1 MLAMQI
7 VSGHYSQIPE
17 FFSPE
22 IKNLIKIMLMVDDTR
37 RPTINEL
44 IRIPIIAKR
53 AQSLLDDETFV
64 EEFSHTVLHRMNI
77 FEKNKAP

>member
-1 MLAMQI
+1 
-7 VSGHYSQIPE
+7 
-17 FFSPE
+17 
-22 IKNLIKIMLMVDDTR
+22 MLMVDDTR